1 MTLVMETELP
11 LKLLYRGK
19 VRDTYDL
26 GNSLLFIATDRIS
39 AFDFVLPSGIPEKGL
54 VLNQMSAF
62 WFNKTRHI
70 LPNHLVNLVDSAD
83 KLKLYSSL
91 AGSLPSYLIGRSMIV
106 KKAKRLPIEA
116 VVRGFIA
123 GTAWEEYKTCGTI
136 SGIAQPKGLKES
148 QKLPRLVFTPTTK
161 AESGHDLPLSN
172 EELTNLL
179 GKETSSL
186 VEEKSIAIFE
196 YALRYASEK
205 GIIVADSK
213 FEFGFVDDSLTL
225 IDELLTPDSS
235 RFWDAENYQAGKSQP
250 SFDKQ
255 PVRDWLI
262 ASSWDKK
269 PPAPTLPDE
278 IIQKT
283 SERYKTAFQMLTGT
297 SIYNPNFS

>member
-1 MTLVMETELP
+1 MTLVIETELP

-26 GNSLLFIATDRIS
+26 GKSLLFIATDRIS

-70 LPNHLVNLVDSAD
+70 MPNHLVKLVDSTD

-106 KKAKRLPIEA
+106 KKAKRLPLEA

-123 GTAWEEYKTCGTI
+123 GTAWEEYIKSGTI
-136 SGIAQPKGLKES
+136 SGIVQPKGLKES
-148 QKLPRLVFTPTTK
+148 QKLPRVVFTPTTK

-172 EELTNLL
+172 KELQNLL

-186 VEEKSIAIFE
+186 IEEKSIAIFE
-196 YALRYASEK
+196 YALKYAYEK

-235 RFWDAENYQAGKSQP
+235 RFWDAKNYEAGKSQP

-255 PVRDWLI
+255 PVRDWLTV
-262 ASSWDKK
+262 SGWDKK
-269 PPAPTLPDE
+269 PPAPILPDE
-278 IIQKT
+278 VIQKT
-283 SERYKTAFQMLTGT
+283 SERYKTAFKMLVGT
-297 SIYNPNFS
+297 SIDTPNFS